1 VRLVKISVNLS
12 GHISI
17 YIYIYMRW
25 DGMRREDCF
34 DGGVVVE
41 FLMVAHVSL

>member
-1 VRLVKISVNLS
+1 MNVNFS
-12 GHISI
+12 GHIYI